1 MRSGRVLRPS
11 LKDPLNAPH
20 MLTFDQE
27 VKNIVEEVSL
37 KELREAQPARV
48 VEMTGKESV
57 L

>member
-1 MRSGRVLRPS
+1 MRPS

-37 KELREAQPARV
+37 KELREAQPVRV